1 MAGSSGTQFRK
12 ALGALKDSTK
22 VGLAKVNSGYKEL
35 DVAIV
40 KATNHVECVAKEKH
54 VRFILEAISSS
65 RPRDD
70 VLYCIHALSK
80 RLAKTHTWAVA
91 LKTLFVIHRALREVD
106 FSFREE
112 LISYR
117 RTRAQMLNLSHFK
130 DDSTPQAWDYSS
142 WVRIYALYLEERL
155 ECYKILNYD
164 VETDRPRTKELD
176 TADLIEQLP
185 ALQQLLFR
193 LLACIPE
200 GAAAYNIVIQNALS
214 LVAIESIRLYAA
226 INDGILKLVDKFF
239 EMQQHD
245 ALRALEIYKRAV
257 NQTEKLSEFYEKCR
271 GLELGRGQKFIK
283 LEKPPASFLTAMEDY
298 ANEAPRSLIIQRT
311 VDGNLPTFS
320 LILELLVNDERGATP
335 KAGLTPNEVS
345 PTKAIEPKREIANEE
360 NRETSL
366 SPPEDL
372 MSEPSEV
379 PVIPPFTDLLGLDSE
394 VSQDAS
400 GLDDKNSLALAIY
413 TSEDSVNP
421 ANAPSFTAERSGW
434 ELALVGAPSSNET
447 AVAESKLAVTF
458 PCFQYLQAGGLDK
471 LAMAR
476 QANPN
481 GAYQADQTVLNPF
494 MTGPG
499 FAEDPF
505 FASNGIA
512 PPPNDQMAA
521 MNQQHQ
527 LMQQQQQQHQQPQH
541 QTNNSQDSSNPFGN
555 PFLEQGVPSSYPPPQ
570 NPYTG
575 FI

>member
-1 MAGSSGTQFRK
+1 MAGSSSTQFRK

-40 KATNHVECVAKEKH
+40 KATNHVERVAKEKH
-54 VRFILEAISSS
+54 VRFIFEAISSS
-65 RPRDD
+65 RPRAD

-80 RLAKTHTWAVA
+80 RLAKTHTWVVA

-106 FSFREE
+106 SSFREE

-117 RTRAQMLNLSHFK
+117 RTRGQMLNLSHFK

-155 ECYKILNYD
+155 ECYRVLNYD

-193 LLACIPE
+193 LLACLPE
-200 GAAAYNIVIQNALS
+200 GAATYNIVIQNALS

-226 INDGILKLVDKFF
+226 INDGILNLVDKFF

-271 GLELGRGQKFIK
+271 GLELGREQKFIK
-283 LEKPPASFLTAMEDY
+283 LEKPPASFLAAMEDY
-298 ANEAPRSLIIQRT
+298 AKEAPRSLIVQRT
-311 VDGNLPTFS
+311 A
-320 LILELLVNDERGATP
+320 VNDEKGATP
-335 KAGLTPNEVS
+335 KAQPTTNEVS
-345 PTKAIEPKREIANEE
+345 PTKAIEPKREIEHEE

-372 MSEPSEV
+372 MSEQSEA
-379 PVIPPFTDLLGLDSE
+379 PVVPPFTDLLGLDSE

-400 GLDDKNSLALAIY
+400 ELDDKNSLALAIY
-413 TSEDSVNP
+413 TSEDPLNP
-421 ANAPSFTAERSGW
+421 GNPPSFTAESSGW

-447 AVAESKLAVTF
+447 AVAESKLA
-458 PCFQYLQAGGLDK
+458 GGLDK
-471 LAMAR
+471 LTLDSLYEHAMAR

-481 GAYQADQTVLNPF
+481 GAYQAGQMVLNPF
-494 MTGPG
+494 VTGPG
-499 FAEDPF
+499 FTEDPF
-505 FASNGIA
+505 CASNGIA
-512 PPPNDQMAA
+512 PPPNVQMAA

-527 LMQQQQQQHQQPQH
+527 LMQQQQQQQH
-541 QTNNSQDSSNPFGN
+541 QTNNSKDSSNPFGN
-555 PFLEQGVPSSYPPPQ
+555 PFLAEDVPSSYPPPQ

>member
-1 MAGSSGTQFRK
+1 MAGSSSTQFRK

-40 KATNHVECVAKEKH
+40 KATNHVERVAKEKH
-54 VRFILEAISSS
+54 VRFIFEAISSS
-65 RPRDD
+65 RPRAD

-80 RLAKTHTWAVA
+80 RLAKTHTWVVA

-106 FSFREE
+106 SSFREE

-117 RTRAQMLNLSHFK
+117 RTRGQMLNLSHFK

-155 ECYKILNYD
+155 ECYRILNYD

-176 TADLIEQLP
+176 TAVLIEQLP

-193 LLACIPE
+193 LLACLPE
-200 GAAAYNIVIQNALS
+200 GAATYNIVIQNALS

-226 INDGILKLVDKFF
+226 INDGILNLVDKFF

-283 LEKPPASFLTAMEDY
+283 LEK
-298 ANEAPRSLIIQRT
+298 
-311 VDGNLPTFS
+311 
-320 LILELLVNDERGATP
+320 VNDEKGATP
-335 KAGLTPNEVS
+335 KAQPTTNEVS
-345 PTKAIEPKREIANEE
+345 PTKAVEPKREIEHEE

-372 MSEPSEV
+372 MSEQSEA
-379 PVIPPFTDLLGLDSE
+379 PVVPPFTDLLGLDSE

-400 GLDDKNSLALAIY
+400 ELDNKNSLALAIY
-413 TSEDSVNP
+413 TSEDPLNP
-421 ANAPSFTAERSGW
+421 GNPPSFTAESSGW

-447 AVAESKLAVTF
+447 AVAESKLA
-458 PCFQYLQAGGLDK
+458 GGLDK
-471 LAMAR
+471 LTLDSLYEHAMVR

-481 GAYQADQTVLNPF
+481 DAYQAGQVVLNPF
-494 MTGPG
+494 VMGPV
-499 FAEDPF
+499 FTEDPF
-505 FASNGIA
+505 FSSNGIA
-512 PPPNDQMAA
+512 PPPNVQMAA

-527 LMQQQQQQHQQPQH
+527 LMQQQQQQQPQH

-555 PFLEQGVPSSYPPPQ
+555 PFLAEDVPSSYPPPQ

>member
-1 MAGSSGTQFRK
+1 MAGSSSTQFRK

-40 KATNHVECVAKEKH
+40 KATNHVERVAKEKH
-54 VRFILEAISSS
+54 VRFIFEAISSS
-65 RPRDD
+65 RPRAD

-106 FSFREE
+106 SSFHEE

-117 RTRAQMLNLSHFK
+117 RTR
-130 DDSTPQAWDYSS
+130 AWDYSS

-155 ECYKILNYD
+155 ECYRILNYD

-193 LLACIPE
+193 LLACLPE
-200 GAAAYNIVIQNALS
+200 GAATYNIVIQNALS

-226 INDGILKLVDKFF
+226 INDGILNLVDKFF

-283 LEKPPASFLTAMEDY
+283 LEKPPASFLVAMEDY
-298 ANEAPRSLIIQRT
+298 AKEAPRSLIIQRT
-311 VDGNLPTFS
+311 A
-320 LILELLVNDERGATP
+320 VNDEKGATP
-335 KAGLTPNEVS
+335 KARPTTNEVS
-345 PTKAIEPKREIANEE
+345 PTK
-360 NRETSL
+360 TSL

-372 MSEPSEV
+372 MSEQSEA
-379 PVIPPFTDLLGLDSE
+379 PVVPPFTDLLGLDS
-394 VSQDAS
+394 VMSQDAS
-400 GLDDKNSLALAIY
+400 ELDDKNSLALAIY
-413 TSEDSVNP
+413 TSEDPLNP
-421 ANAPSFTAERSGW
+421 GNPSSFTAESSGW

-447 AVAESKLAVTF
+447 AVAESKLA
-458 PCFQYLQAGGLDK
+458 GGLDK
-471 LAMAR
+471 LTLDSLYEHAMAT

-481 GAYQADQTVLNPF
+481 GAYQAGQ
-494 MTGPG
+494 MTR
-499 FAEDPF
+499 FCL
-505 FASNGIA
+505 NGIA
-512 PPPNDQMAA
+512 PPPNVQMAA

-527 LMQQQQQQHQQPQH
+527 LMQQQQQQEPQQQQPQH
-541 QTNNSQDSSNPFGN
+541 QTINSQDSSNPFGN
-555 PFLEQGVPSSYPPPQ
+555 PFLAEDVPSSYPPPQ

>member
-1 MAGSSGTQFRK
+1 MAGSSSTQFRK

-40 KATNHVECVAKEKH
+40 KATNHVERVAKEKH
-54 VRFILEAISSS
+54 VRFIFEAISSS
-65 RPRDD
+65 RPRAD

-106 FSFREE
+106 SSFREE

-117 RTRAQMLNLSHFK
+117 RTRGQMLNLSHFK

-155 ECYKILNYD
+155 ECYRILNYD

-193 LLACIPE
+193 LLACLPE
-200 GAAAYNIVIQNALS
+200 GAATYNIVIQNALS

-226 INDGILKLVDKFF
+226 INDGILNLVDKFF

-283 LEKPPASFLTAMEDY
+283 LEKPPASFLVAMEDY
-298 ANEAPRSLIIQRT
+298 AKEAPRSLIIQRT
-311 VDGNLPTFS
+311 A
-320 LILELLVNDERGATP
+320 VNDEKGATP
-335 KAGLTPNEVS
+335 KARPTTNEVS
-345 PTKAIEPKREIANEE
+345 PTKAIEPKREIEDEE

-372 MSEPSEV
+372 MSEQSEA
-379 PVIPPFTDLLGLDSE
+379 PVVPPFTDLLGLDS
-394 VSQDAS
+394 VMSQDAS
-400 GLDDKNSLALAIY
+400 ELDDKNSLALAIY
-413 TSEDSVNP
+413 TSEDPLNP
-421 ANAPSFTAERSGW
+421 GNPSSFTAESSGW

-447 AVAESKLAVTF
+447 AVAESKLA
-458 PCFQYLQAGGLDK
+458 GGLDK
-471 LAMAR
+471 LTLDSLYEHAMAR

-481 GAYQADQTVLNPF
+481 GAYQAGQMVLNPF
-494 MTGPG
+494 VTGPG
-499 FAEDPF
+499 FTEDPF

-512 PPPNDQMAA
+512 PPPNVQMAA

-527 LMQQQQQQHQQPQH
+527 LMQQQQQQEPQQQQPQH
-541 QTNNSQDSSNPFGN
+541 QTINSQDSSNPFGN
-555 PFLEQGVPSSYPPPQ
+555 PFLAEDVPSSYPPPQ